1 MVQFCSNWAMRR
13 NTLCPSLQ
21 LVLFII
27 SHIRV
32 ADQKDL
38 QCFRAVDKFI
48 QFSIQRIE
56 PSLFSLTN
64 WMEVMYFYEDK
75 CQLQ

>member
-1 MVQFCSNWAMRR
+1 MAQFYSNWAMRR
-13 NTLCPSLQ
+13 KTLCPLQ

-32 ADQKDL
+32 AGQKGL

-56 PSLFSLTN
+56 PFLFSLTK
-64 WMEVMYFYEDK
+64 WLEMVYFYEDK